1 MSKLQ
6 QTFIDRFSDATGKLT
21 AWLTLLMVI
30 ATVVVVV
37 LRYVFD
43 VGLIW
48 LQESIIWMHATVFM
62 VGAGYTLLHEEHVR
76 VDVFYRSMS
85 PRRKAWVDLFGVLFF
100 LLPLC
105 VFLAV
110 KSYDFAWT
118 SWAMHE
124 ASRESGGL
132 PYPLLPIIK
141 SVLVIMPVTVG
152 LQGLSVLLRA
162 LRRLRGN
169 A

>member
-1 MSKLQ
+1 LANKQ
-6 QTFIDRFSDATGKLT
+6 QNLIDRFSDATGKLT

-30 ATVVVVV
+30 TTVVVVV

-62 VGAGYTLLHEEHVR
+62 VGAAYTLMHEEHVR

-85 PRRKAWVDLFGVLFF
+85 VRRKALVDLLGVAIF
-100 LLPLC
+100 LLPMC

-110 KSYDFAWT
+110 KSYDFEWT

-132 PYPLLPIIK
+132 PYPFLPIIK

-152 LQGLSVLLRA
+152 LQGCALLLRSV
-162 LRRLRGN
+162 RSLRGGT
-169 A
+169 

>member
-1 MSKLQ
+1 MATKQ
-6 QTFIDRFSDATGKLT
+6 QNLIDQFSDATGKLT
-21 AWLTLLMVI
+21 AWLTLFMVI

-43 VGLIW
+43 IGLIW

-62 VGAGYTLLHEEHVR
+62 VGAGYTLMHEGHVR
-76 VDVFYRSMS
+76 VDVFYRSM
-85 PRRKAWVDLFGVLFF
+85 PVRRKALVDLVGVLLF

-105 VFLAV
+105 VFLAI

-124 ASRESGGL
+124 SSRESGGL
-132 PYPLLPIIK
+132 AYPVLPIIK
-141 SVLVIMPVTVG
+141 SVLIIMPITVG
-152 LQGLSVLLRA
+152 LQGIALLLRSV
-162 LRRLRGN
+162 RCLRGG

>member
-1 MSKLQ
+1 LANKQ
-6 QTFIDRFSDATGKLT
+6 QNLIDRFSDATGKLT

-30 ATVVVVV
+30 TTVVVVV

-62 VGAGYTLLHEEHVR
+62 VGAAYALMHEEHVR

-85 PRRKAWVDLFGVLFF
+85 VRRKALVDLLGVAIF
-100 LLPLC
+100 LLPMC
-105 VFLAV
+105 VLLAV

-132 PYPLLPIIK
+132 PYPFLPIIK
-141 SVLVIMPVTVG
+141 SVLIIMPVTVG
-152 LQGLSVLLRA
+152 LQGLALLLRSV
-162 LRRLRGN
+162 RNLRGP

>member
-1 MSKLQ
+1 MASKQ
-6 QTFIDRFSDATGKLT
+6 QSLINRISDATGKVT
-21 AWLTLLMVI
+21 AWLTLFMVV

-62 VGAGYTLLHEEHVR
+62 VGAAYTFMHEEHVR

-85 PRRKAWVDLFGVLFF
+85 VRRKALVDLLGVAIF
-100 LLPLC
+100 LLPMC
-105 VFLAV
+105 VFLTL

-118 SWAMHE
+118 SWSMHE

-132 PYPLLPIIK
+132 PYPFLPIIK

-152 LQGLSVLLRA
+152 LQGLALLLRSM
-162 LRRLRGN
+162 RSLRGG

>member
-1 MSKLQ
+1 VNRQ
-6 QTFIDRFSDATGKLT
+6 PGYIDRFSDATGKLT
-21 AWLTLLMVI
+21 AWLTLIMVL

-62 VGAGYTLLHEEHVR
+62 VGASYTLLHEEHVR
-76 VDVFYRSMS
+76 VDVFYRDMV
-85 PRRKAWVDLFGVLFF
+85 PRHKAWVNLLGVLLF

-105 VFLAV
+105 VFLAL

-132 PYPLLPIIK
+132 PYPLLPIVK

-152 LQGLSVLLRA
+152 LQGVAMLLRSV
-162 LRRLRGN
+162 RCLRGGP
-169 A
+169 